1 MVIISVL
8 VTVLFATGAV
18 MTYRERGWNWVSVG
32 LACMTVFSVGGI
44 AESLILC
51 VRLTDD
57 ALIVTD
63 LRGRR
68 SYRLAD
74 IAGVYEAKG
83 VPTMLLLADG
93 KRVELPSVGSDI
105 GNSIRSWLKHS

>member
-8 VTVLFATGAV
+8 CTALFATGAV

-32 LACMTVFSVGGI
+32 LACMTVFSVAGI
-44 AESLILC
+44 AETLILC

-83 VPTMLLLADG
+83 VATTLLLADG
-93 KRVELPSVGSDI
+93 TKVNLPSVGNSI
-105 GNSIRSWLKHS
+105 GNSIRSWLKRS